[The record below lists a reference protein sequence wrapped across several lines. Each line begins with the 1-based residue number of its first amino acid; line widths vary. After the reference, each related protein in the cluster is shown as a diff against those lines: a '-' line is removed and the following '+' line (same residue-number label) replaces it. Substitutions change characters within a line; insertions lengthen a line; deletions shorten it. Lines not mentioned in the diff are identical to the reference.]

1 MKKMKKSMERHYVVL
16 VEKTM
21 PLMSSGFAVT
31 SVKSGSME
39 NVLRSPQRGL
49 SILSSTN
56 AHLAAT
62 KEHGLDDDWSLL
74 FVNYAWWHVGLLT
87 V

>member
-31 SVKSGSME
+31 SARSGSME
-39 NVLRSPQRGL
+39 NVLRSPQLGL
-49 SILSSTN
+49 SISSSTN

-62 KEHGLDDDWSLL
+62 KEHGLDEDWSLL
-74 FVNYAWWHVGLLT
+74 SVYYVWHVGLLT